1 MTCDPGMGVLRHADG
16 MRRSLLVRGAR
27 QLLTL
32 RGPDGPRR
40 GPAMRE
46 LGIVENGSVLVVDG
60 RIVAVGEVNPPR
72 GIEEFDATG
81 KVVLPGFVD
90 SHTHLVW
97 VHPRLLDYEM
107 RISGAAYAEIAAR
120 GGGILSTVK
129 AVREAS
135 EAQLLSQARSVLAAF
150 YANGTT
156 TVEAK
161 SGYGLDEATEMKSLG
176 VIGTLAKEGYDVI
189 PTYLGAHVAPPEY
202 AKPADYVDWVASH
215 MIPRIAQA
223 GLAVFADAFCE
234 HGAFT
239 LDETRTYLEAAMRNG
254 LALKLHAEQFSRT
267 GAARLGVE
275 LGALSVDHLES
286 AGPEDADAL
295 AQSSTIATLLPGA
308 VFHLGLNTY
317 APARMLIDRGAAVAL
332 ASDYNPGTSP
342 TASMPMILSL
352 ACTQMRMTP
361 AEAITAATIN
371 GAYALS
377 IEDRVGSIEP
387 GKDGNLTV
395 FNAADY
401 REIPYHFGM
410 NLVSATIYRGQV
422 T

>member
-1 MTCDPGMGVLRHADG
+1 MSQ
-16 MRRSLLVRGAR
+16 SLLVRGAR

-32 RGPDGPRR
+32 RGPHGPRR
-40 GPAMRE
+40 GPAMRD
-46 LGIVENGSVLVVDG
+46 LGIVEHGSVLIVDG
-60 RIVAVGEVNPPR
+60 RIIAVGEVDPHR

-97 VHPRLLDYEM
+97 VSPRLLDYEM
-107 RISGAAYAEIAAR
+107 RISGATYADIAAR

-129 AVREAS
+129 TVREAPQ
-135 EAQLLSQARSVLAAF
+135 AQLLSQARSALAAF

-161 SGYGLDEATEMKSLG
+161 SGYGLDEATEMKTLG
-176 VIGTLAKEGYDVI
+176 VIATLAKEGYDVI

-202 AKPADYVDWVASH
+202 AKPAGYIAWVASH
-215 MIPRIAQA
+215 MIPRIAQE
-223 GLAVFADAFCE
+223 GLAVFADVFCE

-239 LDETRTYLEAAMRNG
+239 LDETRIYLEAAQRNG
-254 LALKLHAEQFSRT
+254 LGLKLHAEQFSRS

-275 LGALSVDHLES
+275 LGAVSVDHLES
-286 AGPEDADAL
+286 AAPEDADAL
-295 AQSSTIATLLPGA
+295 ARSSTIATLLPGA

-317 APARMLIDRGAAVAL
+317 PPARMLIDRGAAVAL
-332 ASDYNPGTSP
+332 ATDYNPGTSP
-342 TASMPMILSL
+342 TTSMPMILSL

-361 AEAITAATIN
+361 AEAISAATIN
-371 GAYALS
+371 GAHALR
-377 IEDRVGSIEP
+377 IADRVGSIEA

-401 REIPYHFGM
+401 REIPYRFGM
-410 NLVSATIYRGQV
+410 NLVAATIYRGEQLGQ
-422 T
+422 TTR